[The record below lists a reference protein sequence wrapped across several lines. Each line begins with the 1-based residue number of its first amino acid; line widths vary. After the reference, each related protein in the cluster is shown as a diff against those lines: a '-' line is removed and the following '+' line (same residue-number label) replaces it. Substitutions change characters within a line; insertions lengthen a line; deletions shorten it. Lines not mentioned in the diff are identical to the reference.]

1 MFSIARVF
9 SSLWSSSEPQA
20 TLDAP
25 IARCPKAG
33 LSCPSQGS
41 ILAQELQKM
50 QGFLPAPDVKNFDRK
65 NTTLNFDVQHLDA
78 SNLSSLYDSMASSFW
93 FSRDVQDLY
102 IQAKGPFSLAAPDF
116 QGTKGEALCRCIKMA
131 KLVNKIAPEV
141 MGRNLKE
148 IWEKLEE
155 QYQFPHFE
163 TPQEMRE
170 YLKTGDKHKEVTLLD
185 LSRSDIEIIPP
196 EVLQFPN
203 LSQVILYDT
212 KLGQF
217 PHVLSAHSNLN
228 LNNVQIEDLTFS
240 KGTENAQSADS
251 FPYRHIE
258 RRREM

>member
-1 MFSIARVF
+1 MVSIARIF
-9 SSLWSSSEPQA
+9 SSLWSESKT
-20 TLDAP
+20 TLDTP
-25 IARCPKAG
+25 IAGSLCPKAG
-33 LSCPSQGS
+33 VSCPSQGS
-41 ILAQELQKM
+41 ILAQVLQKM

-65 NTTLNFDVQHLDA
+65 NTTLNFDAQHLDA

-102 IQAKGPFSLAAPDF
+102 VQAKGPFSLAAPDF

-131 KLVNKIAPEV
+131 KLINKIAPEV
-141 MGRNLKE
+141 MDRNLKE
-148 IWEKLEE
+148 IWGKLEA

-217 PHVLSAHSNLN
+217 PYVLSAHSNLN

-240 KGTENAQSADS
+240 KGTENAQNADLFS
-251 FPYRHIE
+251 HRYHENMRV
-258 RRREM
+258 M